1 MWVFMTGCCLLL
13 PVLLYRFSKFFENDD
28 STEINYTFGYR
39 PARSMKNPDT
49 WRFAQKYWG
58 KLRKQTAA
66 VCMVIAVFP
75 LMLVFGKDADT
86 VGTVGGIICM
96 MQLIPMVATI
106 PKTEKALKETFDD
119 KGNFRNKNR

>member
-1 MWVFMTGCCLLL
+1 MFMWVFMTGCCLLL
-13 PVLLYRFSKFFENDD
+13 PVLLYRFGKFFENDD

-39 PARSMKNPDT
+39 TARSMKNPDT

-96 MQLIPMVATI
+96 MQLIPMLATI
-106 PKTEKALKETFDD
+106 PKTEKALKGTFDD
-119 KGNFRNKNR
+119 EGNFRN

>member
-1 MWVFMTGCCLLL
+1 MFMWVFMTGCCLLL
-13 PVLLYRFSKFFENDD
+13 PVLLYRFGKFFENDD

-39 PARSMKNPDT
+39 TSRSMQNPYT

-58 KLRKQTAA
+58 RLRKKTAA
-66 VCMVIAVFP
+66 VCFVMAMIPMV
-75 LMLVFGKDADT
+75 LVFGKNADT
-86 VGTVGGIICM
+86 VGTAGGIICM

-119 KGNFRNKNR
+119 EGNFRN

>member
-13 PVLLYRFSKFFENDD
+13 PVLLYRFGKFFENDD
-28 STEINYTFGYR
+28 STDINYAFGYR
-39 PARSMKNPDT
+39 TGRSMQNQDT

-58 KLRKQTAA
+58 ILRKKTAV
-66 VCMVIAVFP
+66 VCLVMVIP
-75 LMLVFGKDADT
+75 MMLVYGKSADT
-86 VGTVGGIICM
+86 VGTAGGIICM

-119 KGNFRNKNR
+119 EGNFRNKNR